1 MHEESSAKPQ
11 PLLPLNALRAFEAIA
26 RHMSFAR
33 AAAELHVTPAALS
46 HQIKGLEDQLGLPL
60 FTRRTRSIELTEA
73 GRTLYP
79 GLHAGFE
86 SVRGAMARL
95 DRARAGN
102 ILVISATVG
111 LTAKWLMPRLWR
123 FLHAHPEIDAR
134 VAATMKVVDF
144 AADGV
149 DLAIR
154 MSDGDHPDL
163 HVEKL
168 FEDSMLPVCAPR
180 LVEQGLR
187 SAADLA
193 RFPLIHHDIPMSM
206 RAPPKWADWLA
217 IAGVQGIDAS
227 RGLKVNVADHA
238 LDAAVAGAGV
248 SLSFKLIASD
258 DVHAGR
264 LVSPFGPELPL
275 AIGYHFVCPKGHETR
290 PNVRAF
296 RDWLFAEMAET
307 REKWRAL
314 SPVPEGRNTAP
325 DGASRA

>member
-1 MHEESSAKPQ
+1 MHEKNSPNAH

-26 RHMSFAR
+26 RRMSFAR
-33 AAAELHVTPAALS
+33 AAEELHVTPAALS
-46 HQIKGLEDQLGLPL
+46 HQIRGLEEQLGLAL

-86 SVRGAMARL
+86 SVRGAVARL
-95 DRARAGN
+95 DRERDAN

-111 LTAKWLMPRLWR
+111 LTSKWLMPRLWR

-134 VAATMKVVDF
+134 VAATMKLADF
-144 AADGV
+144 ASDGV
-149 DLAIR
+149 DVAIR
-154 MSDGDHPDL
+154 MSTGDHTDL

-168 FEDSMLPVCAPR
+168 SDDSMLPVCSPR

-206 RAPPKWADWLA
+206 RAPPRWADWLA
-217 IAGVQGIDAS
+217 ASGVSGIDAT
-227 RGLKVNVADHA
+227 RGLRVNVADHA

-258 DVHAGR
+258 DDHAGR

-275 AIGYHFVCPKGHETR
+275 TVGYYFVCPMGHETR

-296 RDWLFAEMAET
+296 HDWLYAEMAET
-307 REKWRAL
+307 KAKWAAL
-314 SPVPEGRNTAP
+314 GRP
-325 DGASRA
+325 RSQV

>member
-1 MHEESSAKPQ
+1 MHEENSSKPQ

-33 AAAELHVTPAALS
+33 AAEELHVTPAALS
-46 HQIKGLEDQLGLPL
+46 HQIRGLEEQLRLPL

-86 SVRGAMARL
+86 SVRGAVARL
-95 DRARAGN
+95 DRERDAN

-123 FLHAHPEIDAR
+123 FLHANPEIDAR
-134 VAATMKVVDF
+134 VAATMKLADF

-149 DLAIR
+149 DVAIR
-154 MSDGDHPDL
+154 MSNGDHPDL

-168 FEDSMLPVCAPR
+168 TDDSMLPVCAPR
-180 LVEQGLR
+180 LVEQGLK
-187 SAADLA
+187 SVADLA
-193 RFPLIHHDIPMSM
+193 RFPLIHHHIPMSM
-206 RAPPKWADWLA
+206 RAPPRWADWLA
-217 IAGVQGIDAS
+217 IAGAPEIDAS
-227 RGLKVNVADHA
+227 RGLRVNVADHA

-258 DVHAGR
+258 DVHSGR

-275 AIGYHFVCPKGHETR
+275 GIGYYFVCPKGHETR
-290 PNVRAF
+290 PKVRAF
-296 RDWLFAEMAET
+296 RDWLFAEMEET
-307 REKWRAL
+307 KGKWEAMI
-314 SPVPEGRNTAP
+314 G
-325 DGASRA
+325 G